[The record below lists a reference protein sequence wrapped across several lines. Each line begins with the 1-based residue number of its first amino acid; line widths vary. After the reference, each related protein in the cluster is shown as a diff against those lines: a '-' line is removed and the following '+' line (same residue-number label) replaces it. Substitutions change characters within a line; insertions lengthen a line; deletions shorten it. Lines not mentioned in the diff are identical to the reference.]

1 MGPSF
6 RRRPWPFGDRRSR
19 GPSTSATLS
28 LDIFYLQHY
37 HHEINVLKGE
47 IACLRGCKIK
57 LFTFVWLFSAVFF
70 YMFPQMAFSN
80 RFKVTQIALIWFFSA
95 VYFQISLQTTCLRI
109 CILTLVAFVCLFST
123 VRLEMHAQMACLR
136 GCMVKLLAFVR
147 FFSTVCFQMSPQMA
161 NSRGCIVTLV
171 AFICFVSTL
180 WALCFCILDVSWHA
194 QSHWLHLFGFLH
206 CRFSNV
212 STKCLYK
219 RMYSYIGCIFCPF
232 FHCVF
237 SNVSSNCLPEG
248 MRSLTGCIC

>member
-1 MGPSF
+1 M
-6 RRRPWPFGDRRSR
+6 
-19 GPSTSATLS
+19 
-28 LDIFYLQHY
+28 
-37 HHEINVLKGE
+37 
-47 IACLRGCKIK
+47 
-57 LFTFVWLFSAVFF
+57 
-70 YMFPQMAFSN
+70 
-80 RFKVTQIALIWFFSA
+80 
-95 VYFQISLQTTCLRI
+95 YFQISLQTTCLRI

-232 FHCVF
+232 STVCFQMFPQIVCQRGCVVSLVAYVRLFSTLYYQMSSQPTCLRRWNVTLIASVCLF
-237 SNVSSNCLPEG
+237 SNVYFQIGPQSCINPLFVLNFG
-248 MRSLTGCIC
+248 NAKILTAPDLAIPP